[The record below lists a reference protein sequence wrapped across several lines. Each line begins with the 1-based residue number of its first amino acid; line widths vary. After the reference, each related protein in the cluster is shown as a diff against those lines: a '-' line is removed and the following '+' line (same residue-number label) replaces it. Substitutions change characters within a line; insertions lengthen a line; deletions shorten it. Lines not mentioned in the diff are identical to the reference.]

1 MTTVQ
6 VGRWTYVFRAPEGL
20 VLEVQVADEGRP
32 QEATVIHW
40 PSKVCREEGEHGVRT
55 CALYD
60 YITTPVTVQ
69 RVA

>member
-20 VLEVQVADEGRP
+20 VMEVLVADEGRP

-40 PSKVCREEGEHGVRT
+40 PSRDCRAEGEHGVRH
-55 CALYD
+55 CLLYD
-60 YITTPVTVQ
+60 YITTPVNVQ